1 MLPKELPMVPHVHR
15 RSGFSLI
22 NLLVVVAI
30 IGVLVGILMVA
41 VQKARQA
48 ASRIGCVNNLKQLG
62 LACHIY
68 HDALLVFPTEQ
79 GGTSFYTQLLPNVEQ
94 LNNDPK
100 NPKPV
105 KIFIC
110 PDRRQPTSP
119 WRDYVYVYDNKLVD
133 SPVLYTKGGAALGII
148 TNANGTS
155 NTALLSHIWM
165 DPKTYMTD
173 KATWADKTNYIKSA
187 VNKPDMQENADG
199 LGSPHS
205 ANPFAFADGHVQ
217 NIPYDWSAKND
228 KARNWMWNWQNTN
241 AFQLP

>member
-1 MLPKELPMVPHVHR
+1 MLV
-15 RSGFSLI
+15 LI
-22 NLLVVVAI
+22 AI
-30 IGVLVGILMVA
+30 IGILVGMLMVA

-48 ASRIGCVNNLKQLG
+48 ANRISCVNNLKQLG

-79 GGTSFYTQLLPNVEQ
+79 GGTGFYTTLLPNVEQ
-94 LNNDPK
+94 QNNDPK
-100 NPKPV
+100 NPRPV

-110 PDRRQPTSP
+110 PDRRQATAP

-133 SPVLYTKGGAALGII
+133 SPILYTKDGAALGVI

-155 NTALLSHIWM
+155 NTAMLSHIWM
-165 DPKTYMTD
+165 DPKTYQND
-173 KATWADKTNYIKSA
+173 KATWADKINQVKSA
-187 VNKPDMQENADG
+187 VNKPDMQANANG
-199 LGSPHS
+199 LGSPHA
-205 ANPFAFADGHVQ
+205 ANPFLFADGHVQ

-241 AFQLP
+241 AFNLP